1 MLMILR
7 SALFAPEKFNQD
19 VPKVSEQDGFIP
31 EKIRLDLSGV
41 KQLGMMNISE
51 LDKISEKDVN
61 P

>member
-19 VPKVSEQDGFIP
+19 VSKVSEQDGFTP

-41 KQLGMMNISE
+41 KQLGMMNMS
-51 LDKISEKDVN
+51 
-61 P
+61 